1 MIRVTVFQVISS
13 MEFQI
18 AFWITLAV
26 LACVVVYLVI
36 VKKESN
42 RYLTAYKPVKTE
54 RDKLKEE
61 NASLQKH
68 LDAAKADVSSLK
80 AEHKENKKNHK
91 AASKAAAKADEK
103 GTKEVSEIEQ
113 KLAEANAD
121 IKKLKQ
127 ENFDLRRDNKELLK
141 DKQQRGAGETENSKM
156 VVDLRDARDKANEAL
171 GRANA
176 RIAELEKEKGE
187 MRKSNGDASAD
198 EAKHATVTSASPDS
212 SARIEELEREKKA
225 VEQTLQEVRS
235 ELAVFKKGYRD
246 KLDEAKKEVALDAKS
261 FKDEIEQLKRQLQQ
275 SKTRADNNHR
285 IFLIARAQ
293 LMLVEKR
300 LALFDASYK
309 PIVLGTSSTAIDE
322 TIKKFLTHDVRESRA
337 SADVIERDR
346 KINDLV
352 LEIKSLKKQLS
363 DAQNAAKAVE
373 LSKAIKEDS
382 KKTDSIESLVS
393 SLTDDLNIK
402 PSKDVFS
409 DFSFD
414 SLIASAKSE
423 DKEKGGTSLKG
434 LDFSGFGEDSWDA
447 F

>member
-1 MIRVTVFQVISS
+1 

-18 AFWITLAV
+18 AFWISLAI
-26 LACVVVYLVI
+26 LAGVIIYLVV

-61 NASLQKH
+61 NVSLQKR
-68 LDAAKADVSSLK
+68 LEAAQADVSSLK

-91 AASKAAAKADEK
+91 AASKAAVTADK
-103 GTKEVSEIEQ
+103 STKELSEIEQ
-113 KLAEANAD
+113 KLADANTD

-141 DKQQRGAGETENSKM
+141 EKQERGVGDTENSKM
-156 VVDLRDARDKANEAL
+156 IVELRDARDKANEAL
-171 GRANA
+171 GRATA
-176 RIAELEKEKGE
+176 RIAELEKARGNETVSKQNE
-187 MRKSNGDASAD
+187 ADVASSSNGDMERV
-198 EAKHATVTSASPDS
+198 EA
-212 SARIEELEREKKA
+212 LERDKKA
-225 VEQTLQEVRS
+225 VEQTLQEVRN
-235 ELAVFKKGYRD
+235 ELAEFKKGYRE
-246 KLDEAKKEVALDAKS
+246 KLEEAKKESSTEVKS

-293 LMLVEKR
+293 LMLAEKR
-300 LALFDASYK
+300 LALFDGSYK
-309 PIVLGTSSTAIDE
+309 PIALGTSSTAIDE
-322 TIKKFLTHDVRESRA
+322 MIKKFLTHDIRESRA

-352 LEIKSLKKQLS
+352 LEVKSLKKQLAE
-363 DAQNAAKAVE
+363 AQNTANAVQ
-373 LSKAIKEDS
+373 LSNAIKEDS

-402 PSKDVFS
+402 PSNDVFS

-414 SLIASAKSE
+414 NLIAPTKSD
-423 DKEKGGTSLKG
+423 DKAQESTSLKG